1 MSIITPPSNEHTPD
15 RKQEGANM
23 YDKYSYRSP
32 NNAHFKAS
40 EPKKLLMSTHTLA
53 MSQIDGKEAAVH
65 QFAKPSGGSGQNHSP
80 QKPSLPQVNKLSAN
94 NAARRQESPTKF
106 V

>member
-1 MSIITPPSNEHTPD
+1 MSIVTPPNEYSQD
-15 RKQEGANM
+15 RNQNGNNL

-32 NNAHFKAS
+32 NNHAQNFKAS

-53 MSQIDGKEAAVH
+53 MSQLDGKEHQAVG
-65 QFAKPSGGSGQNHSP
+65 QQLKSGQTHSP
-80 QKPSLPQVNKLSAN
+80 QKPSLIQINKISSPVATK
-94 NAARRQESPTKF
+94 ASPTKF